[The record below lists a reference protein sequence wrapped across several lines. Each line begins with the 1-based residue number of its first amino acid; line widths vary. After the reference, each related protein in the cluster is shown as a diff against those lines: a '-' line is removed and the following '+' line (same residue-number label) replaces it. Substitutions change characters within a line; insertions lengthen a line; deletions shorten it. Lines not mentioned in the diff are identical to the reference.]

1 MAESEFCTH
10 KPPAPKNSYPRIHK
24 AQLRSGWRVSLPLP
38 PPAGDSQWPSSG
50 MSPLSVVVKQYSVCD
65 DLQSLPAHVH
75 LWFRELVRVS
85 FFLSGERLRSSTV
98 AFSLPSG
105 SAGADADV
113 PYLCSGIMHTPR
125 CASKTPFRTTS
136 WWRVWSADDFLP
148 FFYSRSIP
156 VPAQGS
162 LQTLVEQVPN
172 HFCPRQV
179 RSHGPAWPWSA
190 PLGCRSCVSPY
201 LGGMTPSA
209 QYCSCSFSFQAVSP
223 PQVFWPPNSAS
234 GSTSCVRY

>member
-148 FFYSRSIP
+148 FFIQDPSQFLLRAPSRHWLSKFPIIS
-156 VPAQGS
+156 AQG
-162 LQTLVEQVPN
+162 
-172 HFCPRQV
+172 
-179 RSHGPAWPWSA
+179 RSGLMGQLGLGA
-190 PLGCRSCVSPY
+190 PHW
-201 LGGMTPSA
+201 A
-209 QYCSCSFSFQAVSP
+209 AEAVS
-223 PQVFWPPNSAS
+223 VL
-234 GSTSCVRY
+234 T